1 MNITQNTPDLLVL
14 RFTRWKGPLFWGAIS
29 LIALAVGGLMASDT
43 DIGLKPLLIWLGLTI
58 TWMIPLALF
67 LAERSMLT
75 LNAATGDA
83 QLSHRT
89 IRGYHRQSWPL
100 AEVQSTRITRRE
112 YANGP
117 ATKDPKRLISL
128 YVREGMDEGRHKI
141 AVRPVP
147 ATEALEASAT
157 ISNWMKQWRERQ
169 S

>member
-117 ATKDPKRLISL
+117 ATKDPKR
-128 YVREGMDEGRHKI
+128 HKI